1 MISDFFASLAALF
14 AREPIRVLYI
24 AGIASQALYAQ
35 LTGGASIENA
45 VIAVA
50 ILIVG
55 EIQRSQVSPVAE
67 G

>member
-1 MISDFFASLAALF
+1 MVTSFFASLRDLF

-24 AGIASQALYAQ
+24 AGIAAQALYGQ
-35 LTGGASIENA
+35 LSGGASLENA

-55 EIQRSQVSPVAE
+55 EIQRSQVSPA